1 MMCGCAARP
10 EIMNGQPHAK
20 PSATDDRSARSVA
33 VWDLPTRIFHWLT
46 VVLVAAAY
54 VTQRLNWMQMHVRI
68 GETLLALVLFR
79 ILWGCFG
86 SETARF
92 SRFVAAPREALA
104 HLRHLLRRE
113 PDTQVG
119 HNAAGGWMVLLL
131 LALLLVE
138 TLTGLYDNND
148 IADEGP
154 LSEIVPAKIAN
165 AIADMHAFVWDV
177 LAAAVVLHVCA
188 IAVYALVKGH
198 NLLGPM
204 LSGRKRLPA
213 SVRAPA
219 RASLWLAALLMA
231 FSAIVVALLAAYL

>member
-1 MMCGCAARP
+1 MSSRP
-10 EIMNGQPHAK
+10 PATTSVT
-20 PSATDDRSARSVA
+20 PATDDRPVRSVR
-33 VWDLPTRIFHWLT
+33 VWDLPTRLFHWLT

-54 VTQRLNWMQMHVRI
+54 VTQRLNWMQTHVRL

-92 SRFVAAPREALA
+92 SRFVASPRKAVE

-113 PDTQVG
+113 PDVQVG

-131 LALLLVE
+131 LALLLVV

-165 AIADMHAFVWDV
+165 AIGSLHALGWDV
-177 LAAAVVLHVCA
+177 LAGAVVLHVCA
-188 IAVYALVKGH
+188 IAVYALAKGH
-198 NLLGPM
+198 NLVGPM
-204 LSGRKRLPA
+204 LTGKKRLPA

-219 RASLWLAALLMA
+219 RGSLWLAALLMGV
-231 FSAIVVALLAAYL
+231 SGVVVALLAAYL

>member
-1 MMCGCAARP
+1 
-10 EIMNGQPHAK
+10 MNST
-20 PSATDDRSARSVA
+20 PSATRDRPEHPKHPELPERRVP
-33 VWDLPTRIFHWLT
+33 VWDLPTRLFHWLT

-54 VTQRLNWMQMHVRI
+54 VTQRMNWMQMHVRL

-92 SRFVAAPREALA
+92 SRFVASPRKAIE
-104 HLRHLLRRE
+104 HLRHVLRRE
-113 PDTQVG
+113 PDVQVG

-165 AIADMHAFVWDV
+165 AIAGLHAWGWDV

-198 NLLGPM
+198 NLIGPM

-219 RASLWLAALLMA
+219 RASLWLAALLMGL
-231 FSAIVVALLAAYL
+231 SGVVVALLSAYI

>member
-1 MMCGCAARP
+1 MSST
-10 EIMNGQPHAK
+10 
-20 PSATDDRSARSVA
+20 PSATRDRPEPPDRPERRVP
-33 VWDLPTRIFHWLT
+33 VWDLPTRLFHWLT

-54 VTQRLNWMQMHVRI
+54 VTQRMNWMQMHVRL

-92 SRFVAAPREALA
+92 SHFVASPRKAIE
-104 HLRHLLRRE
+104 HLRHLWRRE
-113 PDTQVG
+113 PDVQVG

-165 AIADMHAFVWDV
+165 AIAGLHAWGWDL

-198 NLLGPM
+198 NLVGPM
-204 LSGRKRLPA
+204 VSGKKRLPA
-213 SVRAPA
+213 SVCAPA
-219 RASLWLAALLMA
+219 RGSLWLAALLMGLCGV
-231 FSAIVVALLAAYL
+231 VVALLAAYL